1 MTVLFLHENF
11 NLQID
16 AEIFPMSI
24 LLARHFG
31 IFLHF
36 MIENLDD
43 FKELSKLQI
52 LILNFFY
59 VPCVYISLF
68 MYMLLNTSDIISIVG
83 HQAI

>member
-11 NLQID
+11 NLKVD

-43 FKELSKLQI
+43 FKECV
-52 LILNFFY
+52 LIANLDSEFFFMFLA
-59 VPCVYISLF
+59 CISVCLCICF
-68 MYMLLNTSDIISIVG
+68 
-83 HQAI
+83 

>member
-11 NLQID
+11 NLKVD

-36 MIENLDD
+36 MIENLGD
-43 FKELSKLQI
+43 FKECV
-52 LILNFFY
+52 LIANLDSEFFY
-59 VPCVYISLF
+59 VSCVYISLF
-68 MYMLLNTSDIISIVG
+68 MYMLFKYF
-83 HQAI
+83 

>member
-11 NLQID
+11 NLKVD

-43 FKELSKLQI
+43 IKECV
-52 LILNFFY
+52 LIANLDSEFFLCSLRVYQFVY
-59 VPCVYISLF
+59 VYAF
-68 MYMLLNTSDIISIVG
+68 
-83 HQAI
+83 